1 MAACP
6 HPALRAYENLP
17 PAFQKFFA
25 CSDRAGRAFA
35 SRRRHPVG
43 RIRCPA
49 RFLWPAGAR
58 PEVSAAAGP
67 SEAARFGIC
76 PDQAA
81 ERVAY
86 RTPAIRPCGRGPVK
100 TRLAAVS
107 PRRRSRAP
115 IHRNRTLHKAGGFG
129 HKKGMPARFRKDAA
143 AWTGGG
149 RGPRPYSIGR
159 ATGSTDG
166 RGHIRSRDAHPPA
179 ALPVQEETQEKF
191 GMPLVITWN
200 VRAEPDPALLG
211 TGRHAGRGV
220 GPARAGSR
228 PRIMPRNLPPNTGIR
243 HSVELCGNPA
253 KHACFI

>member
-1 MAACP
+1 MPVYCATCP
-6 HPALRAYENLP
+6 QNLP
-17 PAFQKFFA
+17 QVSVQRPVAGF
-25 CSDRAGRAFA
+25 DRAERAFA
-35 SRRRHPVG
+35 RRRRPAAG
-43 RIRCPA
+43 SIRRPA
-49 RFLWPAGAR
+49 RILR
-58 PEVSAAAGP
+58 
-67 SEAARFGIC
+67 
-76 PDQAA
+76 D
-81 ERVAY
+81 
-86 RTPAIRPCGRGPVK
+86 
-100 TRLAAVS
+100 
-107 PRRRSRAP
+107 
-115 IHRNRTLHKAGGFG
+115 RTLHKAGGFG

-149 RGPRPYSIGR
+149 RWPRPYSIGR

-179 ALPVQEETQEKF
+179 ALPVQEETQERF

-220 GPARAGSR
+220 GPGRAGSR